1 MIREAT
7 AVVLSSVRAE
17 KLVGPTSFVPRSQ
30 PLGGESTDALL
41 AVLKRQ
47 SSMERVGSPKSDT
60 GFSLVRPIGQTSVAT
75 LSHFRWT
82 CQGCEEQTLEL
93 VELSSSKTVWSGTGK
108 LQVDYNGQPLDG
120 GEYAIKSG
128 EQLIPFTIVSEE
140 DASQVHVHCGE
151 AAGERSEK
159 C

>member
-1 MIREAT
+1 MISSEAT
-7 AVVLSSVRAE
+7 AVVLSSGRAE
-17 KLVGPTSFVPRSQ
+17 KFVGPTSGAQITASGR
-30 PLGGESTDALL
+30 GEHRCSACCFS
-41 AVLKRQ
+41 VN
-47 SSMERVGSPKSDT
+47 SMERVGSPKSDT

-128 EQLIPFTIVSEE
+128 ELLIPFTIVSEE
-140 DASQVHVHCGE
+140 ELHRFMPPSG
-151 AAGERSEK
+151 RSSWPK
-159 C
+159 I